1 MGTVA
6 KEFIKNIKLK
16 DKEILI
22 CDSEAGIEH
31 FGRGVDS
38 AVDTILMILDP
49 SFESL
54 ELSSKI
60 YKMSK
65 DINKNIHF
73 IINKADE
80 QQYEIIKE
88 KITDK
93 SAIVGYINNNKDIL
107 MSGLQGDPIKYS
119 GNEIKNII
127 NKLS

>member
-1 MGTVA
+1 
-6 KEFIKNIKLK
+6 
-16 DKEILI
+16 
-22 CDSEAGIEH
+22 
-31 FGRGVDS
+31 
-38 AVDTILMILDP
+38 MIFDP

-107 MSGLQGDPIKYS
+107 MSGLQGEPIKYS

-127 NKLS
+127 NKLSK